1 MYNSII
7 FEGAFICPNCDVKV
21 SLTHALAAYQTV
33 APAGFR
39 RLPEKSL
46 EYATRFPNLI
56 SVTAEACE
64 ALGLKGLKEAHLNA
78 IGALYEPEQKL
89 LHFKL
94 RNASNKIVGEKVL
107 HLGDRSEQTFQCS
120 SSSGLL
126 IHGSGNKT
134 KAVLVSNL
142 LDFIVLATQN
152 IETRAYR

>member
-1 MYNSII
+1 M
-7 FEGAFICPNCDVKV
+7 KV
-21 SLTHALAAYQTV
+21 SLAHALAAYQTV
-33 APAGFR
+33 APAGFQ
-39 RLPEKSL
+39 RLPVRSL
-46 EYATRFPNLI
+46 EYVTRYPNLI

-64 ALGLKGLKEAHLNA
+64 ALGLKGLKEAQLNA
-78 IGALYEPEQKL
+78 IGALYEPEQNL

-94 RNASNKIVGEKVL
+94 RNASHKVVGEKVL

-126 IHGSGNKT
+126 IHGIGNKS

-152 IETRAYR
+152 IETRAYC